1 MARWKSALVRG
12 TQWRYL
18 LVFVVGTLLPSA
30 LAFGPA
36 RGYFGSLFDHS
47 PRAAGLVARLD
58 SSAFFEVIRQLG
70 EPAGAALGPGLM
82 AAFFATLV
90 VAPALTGAAA
100 TLAQS
105 DATPTLSALLAGAAR
120 LYLRMLR
127 MTLVSVLPVGL
138 AVAAG
143 AALVHVA
150 GKANMHVVL
159 ESTASRNT
167 NLAWIAA
174 ALLVGLANSTVE
186 VGRAFLAAEPQ
197 RRSAFRAWWS
207 GVRLTVRQPLPV
219 LGTCAATTLASLL
232 LAALLTALRLR
243 LFPAGAATIVLGF
256 LVAQAAVAT
265 VGWGRASRLAGLVDI
280 VRTTAPVAAP
290 APASAPAP
298 APGP

>member
-1 MARWKSALVRG
+1 MDRWKSAFVRG

-30 LAFGPA
+30 LAFAPV
-36 RGYFGSLFDHS
+36 RGLLGSLFDHS
-47 PRAAGLVARLD
+47 PRAADLVARLD

-70 EPAGAALGPGLM
+70 EPAGAAIGPGIM
-82 AAFFATLV
+82 AALFAALIV
-90 VAPALTGAAA
+90 SPALTGAAA

-105 DATPTLSALLAGAAR
+105 DTRLTLSALLAGAAK

-143 AALVHVA
+143 AALVRAA
-150 GKANMHVVL
+150 GKANLHALL

-174 ALLVGLANSTVE
+174 ILIVGLANSTAE
-186 VGRAFLAAEPQ
+186 VGRAFLVAEPE
-197 RRSAFRAWWS
+197 RRSAFLAWWS
-207 GVRLTVRQPLPV
+207 GVRLTVRRPLPV

-256 LVAQAAVAT
+256 LVAQAAVAA

-280 VRTTAPVAAP
+280 VRTNAPRP
-290 APASAPAP
+290 APDPDEIRA
-298 APGP
+298 